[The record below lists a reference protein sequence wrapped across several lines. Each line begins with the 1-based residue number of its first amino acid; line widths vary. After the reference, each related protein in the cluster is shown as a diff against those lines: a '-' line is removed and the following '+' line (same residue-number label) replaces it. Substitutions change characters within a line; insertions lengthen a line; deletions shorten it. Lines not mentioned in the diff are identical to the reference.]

1 MISEISLRLL
11 FFAEFAREIL
21 QRGRLDQRDETR
33 TRSGKKY
40 VINTA
45 STCLLYVAI
54 LGNYNFFSYC
64 VSYFHFYTGS

>member
-11 FFAEFAREIL
+11 FFAEFACEIL

-40 VINTA
+40 VTNTA

-54 LGNYNFFSYC
+54 LGNYNLFSNC

>member
-40 VINTA
+40 VINNA
-45 STCLLYVAI
+45 ST
-54 LGNYNFFSYC
+54 FFTLC
-64 VSYFHFYTGS
+64 CDLRKLEFLF

>member
-1 MISEISLRLL
+1 MISEISLRPL

-40 VINTA
+40 VTNNA
-45 STCLLYVAI
+45 ST
-54 LGNYNFFSYC
+54 FFTLC
-64 VSYFHFYTGS
+64 CDLRKLEFLF

>member
-21 QRGRLDQRDETR
+21 QRERLDQRDETR

-40 VINTA
+40 VTNNA
-45 STCLLYVAI
+45 ST
-54 LGNYNFFSYC
+54 FFTLC
-64 VSYFHFYTGS
+64 CDLRKL